1 MVIREATHSDIKTI
15 NTLAHEIWWPTYCDI
30 LSPDQ
35 ISLMLEDMYAEKA
48 LEQQMNEGINFLITE
63 NEGKA
68 TGFAGYSLTDEDK
81 MIFKLHKIYM
91 LPSEQG
97 KGTGK
102 KLIEYISSLAAQKG
116 GKILELNVNRFN
128 PAYNFYKKIGFSV
141 YKLVDIPY
149 HQYLL
154 NDYVMRKKL

>member
-1 MVIREATHSDIKTI
+1 MVIREATHYDIQI
-15 NTLAHEIWWPTYCDI
+15 IHTLARDIWWPTYRDI
-30 LSPDQ
+30 LDADQ
-35 ISLMLEDMYAEKA
+35 ISFMLDDMYSEKA

-63 NEGKA
+63 NEGQA
-68 TGFAGYSLTDEDK
+68 TGFAGYSLTDEEK

-97 KGTGK
+97 KGSGK
-102 KLIEYISSLAAQKG
+102 KLIEYVSSVAAQKG

-128 PAYNFYKKIGFSV
+128 PAYNFYQKIGFSV

-149 HQYLL
+149 HQYVL
-154 NDYVMRKKL
+154 NDYVMRKQL